1 MQQTIFDC
9 PPENRLLFGGTMM
22 LSCYHIGA
30 YENLPETYQK
40 MMDWAARHHYQC
52 MGNCYERC
60 VTDYWTTRNSQEFV
74 TELLIPVQRKNKV

>member
-1 MQQTIFDC
+1 MAVVEGF
-9 PPENRLLFGGTMM
+9 
-22 LSCYHIGA
+22 LSLKKRYRYIEFLRETR
-30 YENLPETYQK
+30 YNENLPETYQK